1 MHYRD
6 ATTEN
11 LEAALRDTR
20 SRTLALI
27 EGLDSQQLLGPKLST
42 TNPLCWEI
50 AHTAYFHELWVLRHL
65 GQRPEILPDS
75 DSLFDSISIPHETRW
90 DLPLPSM
97 EDTLQYM
104 EDVLSAEVSQLNNI
118 KLENS
123 AKYFYLLALFHEDM
137 HGEALTYTRQTL
149 AYPAPAHMHHQTSAD
164 GSRAPENEDIEVAGG
179 PFLLGAER
187 NGEFTFDNEKWAH
200 RITLPPFRIARY
212 AVSNQD
218 YAEFVEA
225 SGYTTRA
232 YWCDAGWQW
241 RKERDLECPVYW
253 RKDSNHSWY
262 TRRFDQWHTL
272 ALAHPVI
279 HVNWYEARAFCRW
292 ANRRLPSE
300 AEWEFAAACNP
311 EDVTAGMPRKRRF
324 PWGDEACGD
333 CANLDAKGF
342 GLAAVNA
349 HPEGDSVLGCRQMLG
364 NVWEWTE
371 STFQPYP
378 GFSPDCYTEYSRPLF
393 GQTKVLRGGGWATR
407 SRMIH
412 NTWRNYYGP
421 GRNDVFAGF
430 RTCAK

>member
-1 MHYRD
+1 MHYKE
-6 ATTEN
+6 ATAEN
-11 LEAALRDTR
+11 LEAALRDAR

-27 EGLDSQQLLGPKLST
+27 EGLDAEQLLGPRLST

-50 AHTAYFHELWVLRHL
+50 AHTAYFHEFWVLRHL
-65 GQRPEILPDS
+65 GQRQEILPDS
-75 DSLFDSISIPHETRW
+75 DRLFDSISIPHETRW
-90 DLPLPSM
+90 DLPVPSM

-104 EDVLSAEVSQLNNI
+104 EDVLSAEVSQLDEI

-149 AYPAPAHMHHQTSAD
+149 AYPAPAYLGNPAPANGTS
-164 GSRAPENEDIEVAGG
+164 APENEDIECAGG
-179 PFLLGAER
+179 QFLLGTKR
-187 NGEFTFDNEKWAH
+187 NGGFTFDNEKWAH
-200 RITLPPFRIARY
+200 RVTVAPFRMARH
-212 AVSNQD
+212 AVSNQEF
-218 YAEFVEA
+218 AEFVEA
-225 SGYTTRA
+225 RGYTTREH
-232 YWCDAGWQW
+232 WCEAGWQW
-241 RKERDLECPVYW
+241 CQERDLECPVYW
-253 RKDSNHSWY
+253 RKDSDHSWY
-262 TRRFDQWHTL
+262 ARQFDQWQAL
-272 ALAHPVI
+272 ALAQPVI
-279 HVNWYEARAFCRW
+279 HVSWYEAKAFCRW

-311 EDVTAGMPRKRRF
+311 EEGTSGMPCKRRF

-333 CANLDAKGF
+333 CANLDARES
-342 GLAAVNA
+342 GLAAVHA
-349 HPEGDSVLGCRQMLG
+349 HPAGDSALGCRQMLG
-364 NVWEWTE
+364 NVWEWTD

-393 GQTKVLRGGGWATR
+393 GQTKVLRGGAWATR

-421 GRNDVFAGF
+421 DRNDVFAGF